1 MHALVLAFGASVA
14 WGASDFV
21 GGLVTQRMPLR
32 RVLLGAELGG
42 LAVAAPAWLLSGGGV
57 PSAGPLAIAAAAGGL
72 GLLGFACL
80 YRGLARGAMGVVA
93 PLAALGAVVPVALSL
108 ARGEALAASTALGAT
123 VALLG
128 SAACAR
134 EPGSLRAAEG
144 ALLGLGAAV
153 CFGAFFAALG
163 SAAESGGPAAVTVS
177 RLSAVAI
184 LLLAGA
190 RADLR
195 VRHAG
200 WSAALPLAGVGTL
213 DAVAD
218 LGFAAACAGGVHA
231 GPAVVAS
238 LYPLTTV
245 LLARI
250 VLREHLARGRWV
262 GVSAVVTG
270 IALITAG

>member
-1 MHALVLAFGASVA
+1 VHALVLAFGASVA
-14 WGASDFV
+14 WGASDFL

-32 RVLLGAELGG
+32 RVLLGAQLGG
-42 LAVAAPAWLLSGGGV
+42 LAIAAPAWLLSGGGI
-57 PSAGPLAIAAAAGGL
+57 PPAGPLAIAAAAGAL

-93 PLAALGAVVPVALSL
+93 PLAALGAVVPVTLSL
-108 ARGEALAASTALGAT
+108 ARGEALAVSTALGAT
-123 VALLG
+123 VAVLG

-134 EPGSLRAAEG
+134 EAGSRHAEG

-190 RADLR
+190 ARRLPGASR
-195 VRHAG
+195 GR
-200 WSAALPLAGVGTL
+200 SAAAPLAAVGTL

-218 LGFAAACAGGVHA
+218 LGFAAACAGGVLA

-250 VLREHLARGRWV
+250 VLRERLTRGRWV
-262 GVSAVVTG
+262 AVSAVVTG
-270 IALITAG
+270 IALISAG